1 MSYSPSLSAGWTL
14 SEREIDGINTSSI
27 KNQKSEQQVSPSEDT
42 FSTPELGSGSE
53 SSNGTPSPFTP
64 TRNPFTNY
72 RNPAIALNSG
82 KSPKIEGVM
91 AARDRPVF
99 KQEQHGRSTS
109 TSSNE
114 SNSSGSLTSL
124 AANRARNNGPPP
136 SAARRQLMPSIPTRK
151 TSSNTLNSNSG
162 KDSASSTPQPSPNL
176 GNQTNIQNLAQAIAA
191 RAQHVAAAKAA
202 QRQQQQQQQQS
213 QPQQSKEEQPMQ
225 DTINAFVPP
234 SNDTATLLQPPLGP
248 RDRGSIVSNATAAS
262 DYGDAESDAENAE
275 DAPQKRSRPDRS
287 DVVQSFRWSQ
297 GDWAD
302 YAAALSDQIDVGATP
317 TDQDHQ
323 PHEGILVAAPTIDS
337 IATSRSATQTAP
349 LSGLGIGGA
358 DLSAPSS
365 IVAVAAPAVSPLQSV
380 SGGNVDATTPK
391 GAASPATSEDLIGN
405 PLFAQFQ
412 TKTPSTFTTSQ
423 SLGVLPSSTG
433 FPTSPSMDSTA
444 SAATTPD
451 GKTPSKRKARP
462 IPLSLHN
469 ISSSSSSPAMR
480 SPSASRSLASP
491 SMGGRTPPPTMP
503 PTEPLPPLPEQST
516 ILQKIWNSE
525 GNHSLSNANNKLQNI
540 VVDDIEALS
549 SPRNQSTGEDEDR
562 STKRSSDPSD
572 QMSQFMRLKEEGKA
586 ALGLGNGELLPR
598 KNSMP
603 SVSITSSMT
612 SEAPMSVSHATA
624 NAPFTSS
631 ISMPTITPARLSA
644 TSAALVRA
652 NQESTRAGTDYAQA
666 ILDQVQREP
675 TFDEIRKRGSE
686 AKTFVVSNDKN
697 DKVAK
702 ESSDKSQILNNDTEE
717 EEDLK
722 EGSEE
727 EEEEAEEAVVTRV
740 TTTVKGARAS
750 LSRAPSMVR
759 RDSANSIQSN
769 SKLTGSS
776 VVASAALTQRRGST
790 DAGQTT
796 PPMQQQGQQSN
807 STSPSATNNI
817 VTRMRAMIE
826 ARNGVSPSSSQIST
840 PKLIA
845 TSPSTETLTVN
856 EGEEKKDEHQQQQQQ
871 PKTLAERRRPS
882 ANGPPSAWN
891 GTVPA
896 SSLQNGTSSRPSIN
910 MATQPQSVSITNPT
924 SVPAA
929 MKIEIKNVPA
939 NSASASVVNTP
950 SVASVRSPSAASV
963 QGQTGTWTPTAL
975 DTPISIGGGGTGI
988 LGGYENPNAP
998 LSNNTINGYQ
1008 AQRTHSGLQSRR
1020 SEMEDGSDSP
1030 IERIKRTEDR
1040 FAGAFGEIALA
1051 FKQLQAEKRTLEKII
1066 RATTPLD
1073 GLGNNGESLAEYLT
1087 VMSAKL
1093 DVSTNEIKKLLDL
1106 LDQQRSVM
1114 DYMVDTHKLEMEA
1127 HNAEMEDLKDDFDA
1141 VCEEADTHRDNAI
1154 QLTEELDKAHHNAI
1168 LARAETLRFKTQY
1181 DEAVSRKDKSV
1192 RLLQKA
1198 REDITRLK
1206 GEKGKEIEGSS
1217 SHDRSIGELSTDVG
1231 SVDDIS
1237 DAARPES
1244 RIAALEKELAEAKA
1258 LNAQLQGQG
1267 QSGERNES
1275 PGRSIISPAQMS
1287 ELEDIERERDALR
1300 EKSLQQ
1306 EKDLSEL
1313 RAQIALSGG
1322 HSNDD
1327 KLINSLPA
1335 AREDQ
1340 VRLLMQQMS
1349 EQRTREAQIRKAY
1362 RQLRDDLRKMQ
1373 NVQQHDR
1380 KRTQGAY
1387 SLLSTTPIHANAAAQ
1402 SFNPTEEL
1410 LDSSQESGPTPRHL
1424 KRLSLPIANKLVPP
1438 PLASPG
1444 SVNGAQS
1451 TLGHG
1456 MGEEMS
1462 NTSTKPS
1469 RPMSTI
1475 NGGTGG
1481 GMAPIFSSNRRSS
1494 RTFSVDFSS
1503 GVLPT
1508 RRGNNGSGSIVG
1520 GGIIR
1525 NAETA
1530 SNAES
1535 EQSTDESPRMKA
1547 HRKLFGESTPRENI
1561 ENNKDNHPT
1570 SHQSLQQEDVINDE
1584 EEKLEILQTPRQ
1596 SSVRVSG
1603 S

>member
-1 MSYSPSLSAGWTL
+1 MSFSSSLNAGWTL
-14 SEREIDGINTSSI
+14 SGKDIDTLKTS
-27 KNQKSEQQVSPSEDT
+27 NQQQHKSEQDSHSEDT
-42 FSTPELGSGSE
+42 FSTPELGAGSG
-53 SSNGTPSPFTP
+53 SSNGTSSPFTP
-64 TRNPFTNY
+64 TRNPYTSSRTY
-72 RNPAIALNSG
+72 NSR

-91 AARDRPVF
+91 AAHDRPVF
-99 KQEQHGRSTS
+99 KQEQHGRSIS

-114 SNSSGSLTSL
+114 SGSSGSLTSKT
-124 AANRARNNGPPP
+124 AANRVRNNGPPP
-136 SAARRQLMPSIPTRK
+136 SAARRQLMPAIPTRK
-151 TSSNTLNSNSG
+151 TSSNTLGSGSG
-162 KDSASSTPQPSPNL
+162 KDSASTTPQPSPNL
-176 GNQTNIQNLAQAIAA
+176 GNQTNIQSLAQAIAA
-191 RAQHVAAAKAA
+191 RAQHVAATKAA
-202 QRQQQQQQQQS
+202 LRQQQHQQA
-213 QPQQSKEEQPMQ
+213 KEEPMQ
-225 DTINAFVPP
+225 D
-234 SNDTATLLQPPLGP
+234 SNNDAATGLQPPLGP
-248 RDRGSIVSNATAAS
+248 HHRSSIVSAVTAAS
-262 DYGDAESDAENAE
+262 DYGDTESDAENNE
-275 DAPQKRSRPDRS
+275 GAPRNIRADRS

-323 PHEGILVAAPTIDS
+323 PHEGTLVAAPTMDS
-337 IATSRSATQTAP
+337 IASSRSVTQTAP
-349 LSGLGIGGA
+349 LSGLGIGGTEI
-358 DLSAPSS
+358 P
-365 IVAVAAPAVSPLQSV
+365 APASVVTASQSV
-380 SGGNVDATTPK
+380 SGENDDALNPK
-391 GAASPATSEDLIGN
+391 GVPSPAISEGILSN

-412 TKTPSTFTTSQ
+412 NKSPNAFTTSQ
-423 SLGVLPSSTG
+423 SLGVLPSATG
-433 FPTSPSMDSTA
+433 FPTTPSMESIS

-451 GKTPSKRKARP
+451 GKPASKRKARP

-469 ISSSSSSPAMR
+469 ISASSPAMR

-516 ILQKIWNSE
+516 ILQKIWSAD
-525 GNHSLSNANNKLQNI
+525 GSHPVSNANSKLQNI
-540 VVDDIEALS
+540 VVDDIEAIS
-549 SPRNQSTGEDEDR
+549 SPRRFIGDDDNR
-562 STKRSSDPSD
+562 SPKRASDPSD
-572 QMSQFMRLKEEGKA
+572 QMSQFMRQKDEGQGMA
-586 ALGLGNGELLPR
+586 NGEQIPRNKSMQIVSTASESIDDAQPDPKTLLASSV
-598 KNSMP
+598 SMP
-603 SVSITSSMT
+603 
-612 SEAPMSVSHATA
+612 A
-624 NAPFTSS
+624 
-631 ISMPTITPARLSA
+631 ITPARLSA

-675 TFDEIRKRGSE
+675 TYDESQKRESDI
-686 AKTFVVSNDKN
+686 KTNKSNKIG
-697 DKVAK
+697 K
-702 ESSDKSQILNNDTEE
+702 ESSATAMEKSQSATSEMEE
-717 EEDLK
+717 ELDLK
-722 EGSEE
+722 DGSEDE
-727 EEEEAEEAVVTRV
+727 VEEAEEAVVTRV

-759 RDSANSIQSN
+759 RDSANSLTS
-769 SKLTGSS
+769 SLRTTGSAAA
-776 VVASAALTQRRGST
+776 ASAALTQRRGSS
-790 DAGQTT
+790 DPEQIT
-796 PPMQQQGQQSN
+796 PPIQQGQQSN
-807 STSPSATNNI
+807 TSSPGANNI

-826 ARNGVSPSSSQIST
+826 ARNVVMPSSSQLST

-845 TSPSTETLTVN
+845 TSPSTEALTTN
-856 EGEEKKDEHQQQQQQ
+856 DGEEKKDEEL

-882 ANGPPSAWN
+882 AGGPPSAWT
-891 GTVPA
+891 GTVPTPT
-896 SSLQNGTSSRPSIN
+896 QNGTTSRPSIN
-910 MATQPQSVSITNPT
+910 MAAQPLSVSITNPT
-924 SVPAA
+924 FNPPT
-929 MKIEIKNVPA
+929 MKIDMKNVPA

-950 SVASVRSPSAASV
+950 SVASVRSPSQASV

-975 DTPISIGGGGTGI
+975 DTPISIGGGTGI

-998 LSNNTINGYQ
+998 LTSNNGYQ

-1020 SEMEDGSDSP
+1020 SEMGEGSDSP

-1040 FAGAFGEIALA
+1040 FVGAFGEIALA

-1114 DYMVDTHKLEMEA
+1114 DYMVDTHKLEMES

-1168 LARAETLRFKTQY
+1168 LARAETLRYKTQH
-1181 DEAVSRKDKSV
+1181 DEAVSRKDKSI

-1198 REDITRLK
+1198 REDIARLK
-1206 GEKGKEIEGSS
+1206 GDKGKEIEGSS
-1217 SHDRSIGELSTDVG
+1217 SNDQSVGDLSTDIG

-1237 DAARPES
+1237 DATRPES
-1244 RIAALEKELAEAKA
+1244 RIAALEKELAEVKA
-1258 LNAQLQGQG
+1258 LNAQLQGQTV
-1267 QSGERNES
+1267 ERKDSSERES
-1275 PGRSIISPAQMS
+1275 PPSRSIISPAQMS
-1287 ELEDIERERDALR
+1287 DLEDIERERDALR

-1306 EKDLSEL
+1306 EKDISEL

-1322 HSNDD
+1322 HSTDD
-1327 KLINSLPA
+1327 KLISSLPA

-1349 EQRTREAQIRKAY
+1349 EQRSREAQIRKAY

-1380 KRTQGAY
+1380 KRTQAGY
-1387 SLLSTTPIHANAAAQ
+1387 SLLST
-1402 SFNPTEEL
+1402 NPTYVSATQL
-1410 LDSSQESGPTPRHL
+1410 INPALTSLDSSNMRSDGTLDTSLESGPTPRNL
-1424 KRLSLPIANKLVPP
+1424 KRLSLPIANKMVPP
-1438 PLASPG
+1438 PLSSPG
-1444 SVNGAQS
+1444 SNNGAQS

-1456 MGEEMS
+1456 MADEML
-1462 NTSTKPS
+1462 NHKLA
-1469 RPMSTI
+1469 RPMSTAI
-1475 NGGTGG
+1475 GG

-1503 GVLPT
+1503 GVLPVSSA
-1508 RRGNNGSGSIVG
+1508 RRGNAGG
-1520 GGIIR
+1520 GGILR

-1547 HRKLFGESTPRENI
+1547 HRKLFGETSQRESL
-1561 ENNKDNHPT
+1561 ENKNTQVGDIG
-1570 SHQSLQQEDVINDE
+1570 SHQSLQQTGNEE

-1596 SSVRVSG
+1596 NNVRVVG